1 MAIERNPFKEIIQSE
16 KEQGGNIIPI
26 GGVTVSE
33 SEGPTFELDEDGGLT
48 VNFEESSET
57 IMEFDESNFTE
68 EENWY
73 ENIADKL
80 DDDLLEQIG
89 SDVIDKYQTDKDSRE
104 EWESM
109 FERGFDLLGLKL
121 ETTAEPFEGACTAV
135 HPLLIESA
143 VKFQSKASQEL
154 FPPAGPVKAQ
164 IMGDETV
171 AKIQQAN
178 RVEDFMNYQ
187 LTEQMP
193 EYFDEFERML
203 FHLPLIGSA
212 FKKVYYDPALKR
224 PCSEFVPIDQFY
236 VSYYASDLRRAD
248 RYTHVIYRNPVDM
261 AREIASDMYRD
272 VDLPLPTIPVMSP
285 ITSKMD
291 QILGLNPS
299 GDNDPQY
306 TILEQHC
313 YLELPKPFADED
325 GVALPYIVTV
335 EENSRQIL
343 SIRRNYKPNDPTKSK
358 TLHFVH
364 YRFVPG
370 FGFYGLGLIH
380 FLGNLTMT
388 ATAAMRALVDAGQFA
403 NLPGGFKAKGVRIV
417 GDNDPIS
424 PGEFKEVEATGM
436 DLNKAIVNLPYKE
449 PSQTLYNMLQFV
461 AATGQKFA
469 DNTEKIVSDAS
480 SYGPVGTT
488 MALLEA
494 SSKFFSAVHK
504 RLHKSQRDEF
514 KILARIDA
522 DFMPQEY
529 PYDMPGISKTIFK
542 DDFDGKVDIIPVSDP
557 NIPSNAHRMM
567 LAQMTLQLAQQSPP
581 GMFNLEALNRT
592 ILESANMP
600 NLNQILPPK
609 KVAKPLDPVSDILA
623 ATKGIPIQAFPGQD
637 HDAHMQ
643 VKIAYIQDPVN
654 GANPVMKRI
663 IPILQ
668 ANIQEHSVLK
678 YQEQVGGMTNE
689 IMKRVPPETAS
700 SNNIIEM
707 AQARAAQQVLKANQ
721 SMAGKQMSPEQQMV
735 QLEQARV
742 ALEQQKLQ
750 LKAATDNADAALEN
764 RKLDLEEAELQAK
777 ILQGGMKEQVKMEK
791 DERDRIAKQSMK
803 AIDIL
808 TKVATDQAKLESNE
822 KLKVLEVVTKLAGM
836 VNSDNRDKELKGM
849 EMLMELAKM
858 AEDSESVSTK
868 LPARVNEIINIKEIN
883 E

>member
-1 MAIERNPFKEIIQSE
+1 MAVERNPFK
-16 KEQGGNIIPI
+16 
-26 GGVTVSE
+26 GVTNPNVIPMPISTASVTE
-33 SEGPTFELDEDGGLT
+33 TEGPTFEVDDDGGVT
-48 VNFEESSET
+48 VNFEESEET
-57 IMEFDESNFTE
+57 IMEFDEGNFTG

-73 ENIADKL
+73 QNIADKL
-80 DDDLLEQIG
+80 DDDLLEEIA
-89 SDVIDKYQTDKDSRE
+89 SDVVDKYQTDKDSRE

-164 IMGDETV
+164 IMGDESV

-212 FKKVYYDPALKR
+212 FKKVYYDASLKR

-261 AREIASDMYRD
+261 SKEIASNMYRD
-272 VDLPLPTIPVMSP
+272 VDLPEPSIPTLSG

-313 YLELPKPFADED
+313 YLELPKPYGDDE
-325 GVALPYIVTV
+325 GIALPYIVTV
-335 EENSRQIL
+335 EQTSQQVL
-343 SIRRNYKPNDPTKSK
+343 SIRRNYKPDDPTKSK

-388 ATAAMRALVDAGQFA
+388 ATAALRALVDAGQFA

-494 SSKFFSAVHK
+494 SSKFFTAIHK
-504 RLHKSQRDEF
+504 RLHKAQRDEF

-529 PYDMPGISKTIFK
+529 PYDVPGISKTIFK
-542 DDFDGKVDIIPVSDP
+542 GDFDGKIDIIPVSDP

-600 NLNQILPPK
+600 NLNQILPAK
-609 KVAKPLDPVSDILA
+609 KVAQPLDPVSDILA

-643 VKIAYIQDPVN
+643 VKMAYIQDPMN

-668 ANIQEHSVLK
+668 ANVQEHSVLK

-689 IMKRVPPETAS
+689 IMKRLPPETAS
-700 SNNIIEM
+700 SDNIVEM
-707 AQARAAQQVLKANQ
+707 AQAKAAQQVLQANKA
-721 SMAGKQMSPEQQMV
+721 MGGKQMSPEQQMV

-764 RKLDLEEAELQAK
+764 RKLALEEAELKAK
-777 ILQGGMKEQVKMEK
+777 IMQSGMRDQVKMEK
-791 DERDRIAKQSMK
+791 DEKDRVAKQSMK

-808 TKVATDQAKLESNE
+808 TKVATEQAKLKSNE
-822 KLKVLEVVTKLAGM
+822 KLKVLEVVTKLASM

-849 EMLMELAKM
+849 EMLMELAK
-858 AEDSESVSTK
+858 AAQSSDADTK
-868 LPARVNEIINIKEIN
+868 LPVKIDEIINTKEIN